1 MKDIRQ
7 TQNISMNYALN
18 YLQDTDYL
26 FPTDRNHLSSM
37 IKFKQII
44 FW

>member
-26 FPTDRNHLSSM
+26 SSTDTNHQSSV